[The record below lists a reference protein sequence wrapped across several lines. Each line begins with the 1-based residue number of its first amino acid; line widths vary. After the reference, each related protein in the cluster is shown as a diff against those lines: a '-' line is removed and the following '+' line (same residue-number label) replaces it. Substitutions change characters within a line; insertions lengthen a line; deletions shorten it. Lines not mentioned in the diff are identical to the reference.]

1 MFQDTGKGWFPRA
14 LGHGKGLEFIGRVTG
29 SNSRRTWGRNMFS
42 KGPLDKENRS

>member
-29 SNSRRTWGRNMFS
+29 SNFEAYLGKKHVF
-42 KGPLDKENRS
+42 KRSP